1 MANIC
6 FIKSKSVCC
15 GSTCFYQALI
25 WSFISELTNETASED
40 LLKGNLGLRSTCQS
54 SATHKQKQKT
64 FLKVSVTS
72 LYSFANISK
81 TWIGL
86 DCVFKGTLD
95 RVILSIFLSEFFY
108 HVLAFES
115 FETFWNLFFFQ
126 KLSGVSHALHF
137 EDIFNSFNHFWRLLI
152 CSVQTKTY

>member
-15 GSTCFYQALI
+15 GSTCLYQALI
-25 WSFISELTNETASED
+25 RAFISELTNETASED

-54 SATHKQKQKT
+54 SATHKQKHKT

-115 FETFWNLFFFQ
+115 FETFWNLFFFF
-126 KLSGVSHALHF
+126 KNYLVYLMLYILK
-137 EDIFNSFNHFWRLLI
+137 IFSTVLTIFGG
-152 CSVQTKTY
+152 Y